1 MLSLKRLTG
10 VSGWEDRTLAQEETH
25 FAGAVSVPQRPFLA
39 RLQTAHLPLVGCTR
53 RQALSHL
60 LQYYHNEVWKG
71 TPHFYCPAMQAVQ
84 FPDRQTGIAGRSK
97 TGD

>member
-53 RQALSHL
+53 GKPLVTYCSTITTRSGRALHTSIARRCRRCSFQTDRQA
-60 LQYYHNEVWKG
+60 
-71 TPHFYCPAMQAVQ
+71 
-84 FPDRQTGIAGRSK
+84 
-97 TGD
+97 